1 MFGLTRVV
9 SFCYYKNSMDEKE
22 NLQEI
27 DAQIEMADGKKQSF
41 FSRLKWKRRRKKAE
55 KIEKLQKEQLSE
67 EETKIIEEKLN
78 EANREVS
85 KSQEVTKKK
94 KIRKS
99 IFFVFNILL
108 VAGILVWNI
117 LAMDDDGLVA
127 TALLGIKFKYFL
139 VVIGLLVAIVAIETA
154 STHRMIYRKTFRS
167 RWALAYKST
176 AICRHYDSVTP
187 LSSGGQSF
195 MATYLRNRDVPTA
208 TAISIPFSQLLF
220 RNMTWLFTTT
230 VCMVIAFAKGMTTLI
245 STFSIIGFIIALLF
259 VGLILTFSYSK
270 KAAGKAVSMIVAM
283 LAKLKF
289 VKDFKRTYV
298 KIMRLMGDYQLAMNE
313 YRKAKFDLL
322 LQFALHVA
330 KIVALYSIPYFIHLT
345 LPAVKTGTYGD
356 FFVYTAMIDLASSFI
371 PLPGGTGLNEI
382 TFAAIFGPF
391 LGGSTFWGLLLW
403 RSCSYYFYLVQGI
416 SVISYDTLYGNRKY
430 NWVRRRIELQKESQ
444 EFRRVQIENFRKERN
459 KRRIAQKKAK

>member
-1 MFGLTRVV
+1 
-9 SFCYYKNSMDEKE
+9 
-22 NLQEI
+22 
-27 DAQIEMADGKKQSF
+27 
-41 FSRLKWKRRRKKAE
+41 
-55 KIEKLQKEQLSE
+55 
-67 EETKIIEEKLN
+67 
-78 EANREVS
+78 
-85 KSQEVTKKK
+85 
-94 KIRKS
+94 
-99 IFFVFNILL
+99 
-108 VAGILVWNI
+108 
-117 LAMDDDGLVA
+117 
-127 TALLGIKFKYFL
+127 
-139 VVIGLLVAIVAIETA
+139 
-154 STHRMIYRKTFRS
+154 
-167 RWALAYKST
+167 
-176 AICRHYDSVTP
+176 
-187 LSSGGQSF
+187 
-195 MATYLRNRDVPTA
+195 
-208 TAISIPFSQLLF
+208 
-220 RNMTWLFTTT
+220 
-230 VCMVIAFAKGMTTLI
+230 MVIAFAKGMTTLV

-259 VGLILTFSYSK
+259 VGLILTFSFSK
-270 KAAGKAVSMIVAM
+270 KAAGKTVSMIVAM

-313 YRKAKFDLL
+313 YRKAKFDML
-322 LQFALHVA
+322 LQFALHIA
-330 KIVALYSIPYFIHLT
+330 KIVALYSIPYFIHLA